1 MSWTCGYYCTQR
13 SRLSIAYVSYL
24 SIACSRATFT
34 GGIPYTLA
42 MPTSVQLFLVA
53 FFAFLGILFAP
64 QFQID
69 TCYLLDNSPRLSAVL
84 ARVGV
89 GLDCGVASVRVPRV
103 LLTPMV
109 ERLSLNDQLD
119 ISEMSQQRLEVG
131 KVLAALSVINTD
143 KSQQVLHAV
152 QRYDDQA
159 RETIHSLIRLSVSA
173 KLSIE
178 YISTNLQRIV
188 GVISDVQ
195 GEKSLYIKQK
205 LLKSIQSRIDIL
217 VEDIQHDLRRLHGK
231 ASESYSNLV
240 GCDDLAN
247 KIFITT
253 GNAEKEQE
261 DILKRTG
268 EFEDWLKGILG
279 TRVRPPALKAVSHLG
294 TLMRHADDAKGVVH
308 KLEAQ
313 VVEFME
319 GIEAAYRHP
328 DKMVAVDIALEEQL
342 AIVVDMLSKLG
353 QTTLT

>member
-1 MSWTCGYYCTQR
+1 
-13 SRLSIAYVSYL
+13 
-24 SIACSRATFT
+24 
-34 GGIPYTLA
+34 
-42 MPTSVQLFLVA
+42 MPPSVQLFLVA
-53 FFAFLGILFAP
+53 FFACLGIMFALP
-64 QFQID
+64 FQMD
-69 TCYLLDNSPRLSAVL
+69 TCYLLDNSSRLSAVL

-89 GLDCGVASVRVPRV
+89 GLDCGVANVRVPRV
-103 LLTPMV
+103 LLNPMV
-109 ERLSLNDQLD
+109 ERLSLNGQLD
-119 ISEMSQQRLEVG
+119 ISEMSQQRLEIG

-143 KSQQVLHAV
+143 KSQQVVQAV
-152 QRYDDQA
+152 QRYDNQA
-159 RETIHSLIRLSVSA
+159 RESIHSLIRLSVSTR
-173 KLSIE
+173 LSIE

-217 VEDIQHDLRRLHGK
+217 VEDIQHDLRHLHGK
-231 ASESYSNLV
+231 ALESYSNLV

-253 GNAEKEQE
+253 GNAANEQ
-261 DILKRTG
+261 DILERTSK
-268 EFEDWLKGILG
+268 FEDWLKGILG
-279 TRVRPPALKAVSHLG
+279 NTRVRPAALKAVSHLG

-308 KLEAQ
+308 KLQAQ

-342 AIVVDMLSKLG
+342 AIVIDMLSKLG
-353 QTTLT
+353 QTDIGITPLGRPVSRGPNE

>member
-1 MSWTCGYYCTQR
+1 M
-13 SRLSIAYVSYL
+13 L
-24 SIACSRATFT
+24 
-34 GGIPYTLA
+34 P
-42 MPTSVQLFLVA
+42 SVQFCLVA
-53 FFAFLGILFAP
+53 FFAFLIILFAP
-64 QFQID
+64 QID
-69 TCYLLDNSPRLSAVL
+69 TCYLLDNSSRLSAVL

-89 GLDCGVASVRVPRV
+89 GLDCGAASVRVPRV

-109 ERLSLNDQLD
+109 ERLWLSDQLD
-119 ISEMSQQRLEVG
+119 ISEMSQQRLEIG

-159 RETIHSLIRLSVSA
+159 RETIHSLLRLSVSA

-195 GEKSLYIKQK
+195 GEKSLYMKQK

-261 DILKRTG
+261 DILKRSG
-268 EFEDWLKGILG
+268 FEDRLKGILG

-308 KLEAQ
+308 KLEARI
-313 VVEFME
+313 VGFIE

-328 DKMVAVDIALEEQL
+328 DKMMAVDIALEEQL
-342 AIVVDMLSKLG
+342 AIVTDMLSKLG
-353 QTTLT
+353 RQTTLTTL